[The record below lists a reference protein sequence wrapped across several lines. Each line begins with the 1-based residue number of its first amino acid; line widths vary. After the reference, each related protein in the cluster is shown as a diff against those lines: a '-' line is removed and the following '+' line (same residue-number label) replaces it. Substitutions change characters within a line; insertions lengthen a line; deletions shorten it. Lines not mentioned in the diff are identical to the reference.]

1 MLCAECCYGE
11 LCALVGIS
19 APSVNAWLSS
29 ERRRGYRLKKKKRL
43 EVLMVAVFVNVSSP
57 VLNLRHDHH
66 DILSLFF
73 LTLF

>member
-1 MLCAECCYGE
+1 MPG
-11 LCALVGIS
+11 
-19 APSVNAWLSS
+19 SVL
-29 ERRRGYRLKKKKRL
+29 RGDVVTDLKLTSMIFCEKKKKKRL

-66 DILSLFF
+66 DMLSLSF